1 MNMTF
6 KAAMLKEWTLTDDK
20 IIIGKQTVVLLS
32 EITSVK
38 YTKPV
43 PLGNG
48 VIQIFIGNKFYT
60 LAFPGKQRNEGEQAY
75 KYIQENYGG
84 INQQAA
90 RELEKEEFRMRC
102 NVCGE
107 IFCYTMA
114 DLRKNRENAKM
125 VKMNATVG
133 VLNAIGGSNL
143 IAHASNQSARD
154 YLKDI
159 VDYSKCPKCH
169 SSDLSPLKEG
179 ENENAASTISADS
192 SVEELKKLKELLDMG
207 VITQEDFDAKKKQLL
222 GL

>member
-6 KAAMLKEWTLTDDK
+6 KAAMLKEWTLTDYK
-20 IIIGKQTVVLLS
+20 IIIGKQTVLLS

-48 VIQIFIGNKFYT
+48 VIQVFVGNKFYT

-114 DLRKNRENAKM
+114 DLRKNQENAKM

-179 ENENAASTISADS
+179 ESANAPSTNSADS

-207 VITQEDFDAKKKQLL
+207 VITQEEFDAKKKQLL

>member
-20 IIIGKQTVVLLS
+20 IVIGKQTTVLLS

-60 LAFPGKQRNEGEQAY
+60 LAFPGKQRNEGEQAF

-114 DLRKNRENAKM
+114 DLRQNQENAKM

-179 ENENAASTISADS
+179 ETATAPASVSAGSDA
-192 SVEELKKLKELLDMG
+192 EELKKFKELLDMG
-207 VITQEDFDAKKKQLL
+207 VITQEEFDAKKKQLL

>member
-20 IIIGKQTVVLLS
+20 IIIGNQTVLLS

-48 VIQIFIGNKFYT
+48 VIQVFVGNKFYT
-60 LAFPGKQRNEGEQAY
+60 LAFPNKQRNEGEQAY

-84 INQQAA
+84 IEQQAV

-102 NVCGE
+102 NVCGA

-114 DLRKNRENAKM
+114 DLRKNQENAKM
-125 VKMNATVG
+125 AKMDATVG
-133 VLNAIGGSNL
+133 VLNAIGGSAL
-143 IAHASNQSARD
+143 TAHASNHSARD

-169 SSDLSPLKEG
+169 SSDLSPLEEG
-179 ENENAASTISADS
+179 ESANAPSTNSADS
-192 SVEELKKLKELLDMG
+192 SVEELKKLKELLDMDI
-207 VITQEDFDAKKKQLL
+207 ITQEEFDAKKKQLL

>member
-6 KAAMLKEWTLTDDK
+6 KAAMLKEWTLMDDK
-20 IIIGKQTVVLLS
+20 IIIGKQTTVLLS

-60 LAFPGKQRNEGEQAY
+60 LAFPGKQRNEGEQAF

-114 DLRKNRENAKM
+114 DLRKNQENAKM

-179 ENENAASTISADS
+179 ESANAPSTTSSDS

-207 VITQEDFDAKKKQLL
+207 VITQEEFDAKKKQLL

>member
-20 IIIGKQTVVLLS
+20 IVIGKQTTVLLS

-60 LAFPGKQRNEGEQAY
+60 LAFPGKQRNEGEQAF

-114 DLRKNRENAKM
+114 DLRQNQENAKM

-179 ENENAASTISADS
+179 ETATAPASVYAGSDA
-192 SVEELKKLKELLDMG
+192 EELKKFKELLDMG
-207 VITQEDFDAKKKQLL
+207 VITQEEFDAKKKQLL

>member
-20 IIIGKQTVVLLS
+20 IIIGKQTPVLLS

-48 VIQIFIGNKFYT
+48 VIQVFVGNKFYT

-114 DLRKNRENAKM
+114 DLRKNQENAKM

-179 ENENAASTISADS
+179 ESTNAPSTISADS
-192 SVEELKKLKELLDMG
+192 NVEELKKLKELLDMG